1 VFQNLVANAVKFT
14 DGKRPHVRVWAER
27 GDGEYRF
34 GVADDGIGVP
44 AGDEERIFQVFKRL
58 HGRGEYDGTGMGLAI
73 CKRAVERHGGAIW
86 VESRPGGGSVFRF
99 TIADP
104 DDAR

>member
-1 VFQNLVANAVKFT
+1 MFQNLIGNAVKFS
-14 DGKRPHVRVWAER
+14 DGKVPRVRVWSQR
-27 GDGEYRF
+27 GHGEHRF
-34 GVADDGIGVP
+34 GVSDNGIGIP

-58 HGRGEYDGTGMGLAI
+58 HGRDDYAGTGMGLAI
-73 CKRAVERHGGAIW
+73 CKRAVERHGGTIW
-86 VESRPGGGSVFRF
+86 IESRAAGGSVFRF